1 MQRFQLSGIDPGQF
15 EPLFSLSDAELK
27 AHGAVRRYATDSPG
41 FPCRVSL
48 QDAEIGEELL
58 LLPYLHLATSS
69 PYRASGP
76 IFVRRNAVRR
86 TLEVGEVTEYVT
98 RRQISLRAYDAAD
111 MLVTA
116 TVCEGAEV
124 AGELGRFFDN
134 ASIEYIH
141 LHNARPGCFSCVAH
155 RA

>member
-1 MQRFQLSGIDPGQF
+1 MASFQLVGLSPESF
-15 EPLFSLSDAELK
+15 APLFALSEAELSRID
-27 AHGAVRRYATDSPG
+27 AQRVFADSKPG

-48 QDAEIGEELL
+48 EDAEIGEELL

-86 TLEVGEVTEYVT
+86 TLEVGEVTAYVT
-98 RRQISLRAYDAAD
+98 RRQISLRAYDASD
-111 MLVTA
+111 KLVTA

-134 ASIEYIH
+134 ASIE
-141 LHNARPGCFSCVAH
+141 
-155 RA
+155 

>member
-1 MQRFQLSGIDPGQF
+1 MQRFQLSGIDYGHF
-15 EPLFSLSDAELK
+15 EALFLLSDDELK
-27 AHGAVRRYATDSPG
+27 AHRAVRLQVTENPG

-48 QDAEIGEELL
+48 EDAEIGEELL
-58 LLPYLHLATSS
+58 LLPYLHQPTSS

-86 TLEVGEVTEYVT
+86 TLEVGEVTPYVT
-98 RRQISLRAYDAAD
+98 RREISLRAYDAAD

-116 TVCEGAEV
+116 TVCEGAAV

-141 LHNARPGCFSCVAH
+141 LHNAKPGCFSCVA
-155 RA
+155 RRV